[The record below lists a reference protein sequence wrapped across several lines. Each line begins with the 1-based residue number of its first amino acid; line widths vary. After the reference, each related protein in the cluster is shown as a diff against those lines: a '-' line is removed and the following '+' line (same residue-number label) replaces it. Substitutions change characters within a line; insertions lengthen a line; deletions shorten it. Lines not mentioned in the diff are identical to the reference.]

1 MNFKNRINL
10 PYEPGTDEEEIEE
23 VMQAHKEFVPSR
35 LVTIPFMTILRERA
49 YKESTVEN
57 LPFRSNFIYYV
68 DQVLYAIQDLPDDKR
83 PLKFNLKW
91 DEAEQSRTKVQYFV
105 SQAVLQAAVEAAANG
120 VKRENLT
127 FNFSYPEAY
136 NADHLRAFKRITRRA
151 VNIGLHDENYKTQE
165 KTGFETESIASAL
178 YFAKGQ
184 EVPLVNNV
192 VTIDIWGGT
201 SDISIW
207 QY

>member
-1 MNFKNRINL
+1 
-10 PYEPGTDEEEIEE
+10 
-23 VMQAHKEFVPSR
+23 MQAHKEFVPSR
-35 LVTIPFMTILRERA
+35 VVTVPFMTILRERS
-49 YKESTVEN
+49 YKETTVDN

-136 NADHLRAFKRITRRA
+136 TSDHLRAFKRIT
-151 VNIGLHDENYKTQE
+151 K
-165 KTGFETESIASAL
+165 KSC
-178 YFAKGQ
+178 
-184 EVPLVNNV
+184 
-192 VTIDIWGGT
+192 
-201 SDISIW
+201 
-207 QY
+207 